1 MDIDT
6 RGADTARQGI
16 GGGPARQSRS
26 ARRPR
31 LPAPDAM
38 AHPMACL
45 DRFRRADDGGALV
58 EFALVLP
65 LLLTLLFGIVG
76 WGLSLSMHNAMYDTA
91 RSCARSLAVGAIGP
105 DDIAEAPACAI
116 GGWVAEFDVA
126 GRVEGGNAVV
136 TVATPNPLA
145 LALPF
150 VPMPA
155 DLTADVFLPMEAG
168 AAGPG
173 G

>member
-6 RGADTARQGI
+6 QGADTARQG
-16 GGGPARQSRS
+16 GGGGA
-26 ARRPR
+26 ARRHRPACGPR
-31 LPAPDAM
+31 QPAPGAE

-45 DRFRRADDGGALV
+45 GRFRRADDGGALV

-65 LLLTLLFGIVG
+65 LLLTLLFGIIG

-105 DDIAEAPACAI
+105 DEVAGAPACAI
-116 GGWVAEFDVA
+116 GGWVAEFDVS
-126 GRVEGGNAVV
+126 GRIVGGNAVV

-145 LALPF
+145 FALPF
-150 VPMPA
+150 VPMSA
-155 DLTADVFLPMEAG
+155 DLTADVILPMEAG
-168 AAGPG
+168 AAGQG